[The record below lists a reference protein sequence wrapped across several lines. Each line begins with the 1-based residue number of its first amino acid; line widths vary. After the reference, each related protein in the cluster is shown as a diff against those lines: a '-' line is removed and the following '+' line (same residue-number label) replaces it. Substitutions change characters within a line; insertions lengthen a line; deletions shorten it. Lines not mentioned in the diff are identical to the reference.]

1 MLISLFAFVFCLSF
15 VFGLCFYFV
24 HRYLSFTC
32 RVCSFAQPVP
42 TSSSRRPSRR
52 NACQA
57 RRLYS
62 FKGVRPREC
71 EPYPLRRKCRQFD
84 TATNGSLRRL
94 RRAAGSFVTSSLTPK
109 PIANASKES

>member
-32 RVCSFAQPVP
+32 WVCSFAQPVP

-52 NACQA
+52 NARQA
-57 RRLYS
+57 DVY
-62 FKGVRPREC
+62 VA
-71 EPYPLRRKCRQFD
+71 Q
-84 TATNGSLRRL
+84 
-94 RRAAGSFVTSSLTPK
+94 RRAGSIVQPM
-109 PIANASKES
+109 PASKKMSLIRHRDEWPSPSFRKRNVFQHI

>member
-24 HRYLSFTC
+24 HPYLAFTC

-42 TSSSRRPSRR
+42 TSSSRRPSPR
-52 NACQA
+52 NARQA

-62 FKGVRPREC
+62 FKGVGALQC
-71 EPYPLRRKCRQFD
+71 EPYPLGIKCRQFD
-84 TATNGSLRRL
+84 TAPNGSLWGP
-94 RRAAGSFVTSSLTPK
+94 RRAAG
-109 PIANASKES
+109 